1 MPPSPNLPPQHDAL
15 FNCTNLTLEPTHSF
29 DGVSSPPGRALV
41 KRSRLNDEGGA
52 RLKRLKYITQEP
64 LPDEKCEAELDKAEE
79 DGSIAFCAAR
89 RTRTFFHARQ
99 ALAMSRPGVT
109 SRSLPLPTRSQLRA
123 YVSSH
128 KTDVF
133 KCFSERSNSF
143 LTPPY
148 ACAYS
153 HAAKR
158 GAVPHLAVATEQGTV
173 YIWDTSKREEL
184 GRDPKRVDHNIH
196 ENGIFDLQWS
206 PDDTLLA
213 TCSGDHTTRIT
224 DITTGK
230 TLHVL
235 RGHTSTVKTVIWD
248 PRHDS
253 LLSTGGRDGG
263 IRVWDLRIAGST
275 THGLTSHSPVTV
287 IDGAHGEDKQANRGG
302 RRKLAPTARTVTSLV
317 YTEGRSE
324 GLISAGSFDGI
335 LRLWDLRQP
344 ISAPRAKGQKRPVQ
358 PATMSAFDPTITE
371 GARRARGLASVAVG
385 TGPTTGLLFGLG
397 VDSRVHT
404 YAASTLLPLS
414 QKGTFKHPSMH
425 TNSFWVRLALSPD
438 GKSLVSGSS
447 GTDKGA
453 SAFLFDVSQTAL
465 AAPPI
470 LPDSGG
476 IELPGQ
482 KGEVGGVDWAHDML
496 ATCSDDGTVRVWR
509 RDPEIRQQC
518 DLNADARWEWTWG
531 IDR

>member
-1 MPPSPNLPPQHDAL
+1 MASGPSSALHHDAL
-15 FNCTNLTLEPTHSF
+15 FNCTNLTLEPTP
-29 DGVSSPPGRALV
+29 GVPSPGRALA
-41 KRSRLNDEGGA
+41 KRSRVKKDEGA
-52 RLKRLKYITQEP
+52 RPKRLKYTIPES
-64 LPDEKCEAELDKAEE
+64 LPEEKCEAEFE
-79 DGSIAFCAAR
+79 DEDLVAFSAAR

-99 ALAMSRPGVT
+99 ALSMSRPGIT
-109 SRSLPLPTRSQLRA
+109 CRSFPLPTLPQLRT

-133 KCFSERSNSF
+133 KCYSDRSDSF

-158 GAVPHLAVATEQGTV
+158 GAVPYLAVATEQGTV

-184 GRDPKRVDHNIH
+184 GQDPKRVDHDIH

-206 PDDTLLA
+206 PDDRVLA
-213 TCSGDHTTRIT
+213 TCSGDHTTRVT
-224 DITTGK
+224 DIATGK
-230 TLHVL
+230 TLHIL
-235 RGHTSTVKTVIWD
+235 RGHTSTVKTVTWD
-248 PRHDS
+248 PHHVS

-263 IRVWDLRIAGST
+263 ICVWDLRIAGST
-275 THGLTSHSPVTV
+275 THGVTSLSPVTV
-287 IDGAHGEDKQANRGG
+287 IDGAHGEDKRTNRGG
-302 RRKLAPTARTVTSLV
+302 RRKLAPTARSVTSLV
-317 YTEGRSE
+317 YSEGRSE
-324 GLISAGSFDGI
+324 RLISSGSFDGI

-344 ISAPRAKGQKRPVQ
+344 ISVPRAKGQKGLVQ

-371 GARRARGLASVAVG
+371 GARRARGLASVVAG
-385 TGPTTGLLFGLG
+385 TGPTSGLLFGLG

-414 QKGTFKHPSMH
+414 QKGTFKHPNMH
-425 TNSFWVRLALSPD
+425 NSFWVRLALSPD

-453 SAFLFDVSQTAL
+453 SAFLFDVSRTAL

-476 IELPGQ
+476 VELPGQ

-509 RDPEIRQQC
+509 RDPEIRQKC
-518 DLNADARWEWTWG
+518 DVDADARWEWTWG
-531 IDR
+531 IDSL